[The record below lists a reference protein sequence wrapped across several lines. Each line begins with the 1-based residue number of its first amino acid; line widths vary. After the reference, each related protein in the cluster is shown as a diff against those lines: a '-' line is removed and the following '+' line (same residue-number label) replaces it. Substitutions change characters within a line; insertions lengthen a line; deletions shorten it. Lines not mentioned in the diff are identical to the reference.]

1 MFPKFLLF
9 SKLKKLAPGVHK
21 HQKYFLLP
29 LTIRLEVAALRW
41 VRLSS
46 QVEQFDMA
54 LTYQMF
60 SWSTGVTPSL
70 KHISAS
76 QILITYNN
84 ELDFEAKDAEFWE
97 MAEKQQELQWRW
109 SKKLSGLQVSGVRW
123 IIQNTIRPSSA
134 LDWHSW
140 PSNLPIT
147 DDRHYHSL
155 AGDSPSCQEDWSSGK
170 ILQWLFFSCEY
181 QLLSPFE
188 ATL

>member
-1 MFPKFLLF
+1 
-9 SKLKKLAPGVHK
+9 
-21 HQKYFLLP
+21 
-29 LTIRLEVAALRW
+29 
-41 VRLSS
+41 
-46 QVEQFDMA
+46 MA

-155 AGDSPSCQEDWSSGK
+155 GWRLSVMSGGLK
-170 ILQWLFFSCEY
+170 LRQDLTMVIF
-181 QLLSPFE
+181 QLRIP
-188 ATL
+188 TLITIWGNIITLYVISWFNWRISVPVVKTNSV